1 MSAAD
6 WGGVDRLVDLQAG
19 RHCTTSEHAVTS
31 SKGMRYRGPWSAS
44 ANYGVLDVVTSG
56 GSAYTAKASSHNRV
70 PATNATYWGPLAA
83 KGRQGPRVLQ
93 RPPGLVGRTVVS
105 NQFLV
110 PAVPASVL
118 ADVAC
123 PSGTVPIG
131 GGAHYGNTFGGR
143 GDARYVYVAES
154 DIDDSGTGWA
164 STLVTAGSQGPPT
177 FTATAICVNH

>member
-1 MSAAD
+1 MSAVD

-19 RHCTTSEHAVTS
+19 RHCTTSEAVTS

-83 KGRQGPRVLQ
+83 TGRQGPRGLQ

-105 NQFLV
+105 NQFIV

-143 GDARYVYVAES
+143 SDARYAYVAES

-177 FTATAICVNH
+177 ATATAICVNG